1 MISDVSDEIKANL
14 ALQFNKVD
22 LTVVNSGKLGKN
34 NPNGS
39 LLDMK

>member
-1 MISDVSDEIKANL
+1 VSDEIRANL

-22 LTVVNSGKLGKN
+22 LTVTNSGKLGKN

-39 LLDMK
+39 LLFMK

>member
-1 MISDVSDEIKANL
+1 VSDEIKANL

-22 LTVVNSGKLGKN
+22 LSVANSGKLGKN

>member
-1 MISDVSDEIKANL
+1 VSDEIRANL
-14 ALQFNKVD
+14 ALQFNKVG
-22 LTVVNSGKLGKN
+22 LTVSKSEKLGTN